1 LLGVYDNNLI
11 YSWTPKEYSN
21 RIKGAQLAKVDQ
33 TALEVDM
40 AILNAAA
47 QRAKRL
53 PKAKKVYDA
62 DKIRN
67 QILSGQKEKPLNF
80 ELFNKA
86 KEAINKFNFA
96 EAYRPKQK

>member
-1 LLGVYDNNLI
+1 MI

-33 TALEVDM
+33 TALQVDM
-40 AILNAAA
+40 AILTAAA
-47 QRAKRL
+47 QKAKRT
-53 PKAKKVYDA
+53 PKAKKIYNA
-62 DKIRN
+62 DKIRK
-67 QILSGQKEKPLNF
+67 QILSGHKDKPLNF

-96 EAYRPKQK
+96 EAYRPKSK